1 MAKRVKDGRF
11 WTFWRG
17 VSLVMVFA
25 NFILASY
32 ILYKFNMLGDL
43 RDIANN
49 VDNAIVFSLSLLQ
62 TLIALGAFAGFW
74 VVRSSARD
82 AAREAAEV
90 SVSKFVQTDDFATVL
105 NAELLSPEIQA
116 LIRRTVTE
124 VPVSDSGDC
133 DDSEEINQLA
143 MAAGDEEEPRDE

>member
-1 MAKRVKDGRF
+1 MAGKFKDGKF
-11 WTFWRG
+11 WTFWRC
-17 VSLVMVFA
+17 VALLMLLA
-25 NFILASY
+25 NIVLFSY
-32 ILYKFNMLGDL
+32 ILYKFNMFGDL

-82 AAREAAEV
+82 AARETAEA
-90 SVSKFVQTDDFATVL
+90 SVSNFVRTGDFATVL

-116 LIRRTVTE
+116 LIRRTVRE
-124 VPVSDSGDC
+124 VPVPDSDDS

-143 MAAGDEEEPRDE
+143 MAAGDEE